1 MDSLLNQTTEPDR
14 GVLDSL
20 VAQTLSETAPGIRAH
35 ALKMIKF
42 FEERPQA
49 VAHALER
56 YVEIVAISKRSVDAK
71 CESAL
76 TNLPS
81 GESESAHL
89 LDKTQRMSAVASVAA
104 EYATLILKSAILF
117 DDIARRG
124 ALQDEDWALR
134 MLHQERDHH
143 VEESRSKKVVLEEMR
158 KMSIDIQQTNVLD
171 GAESLSKFGF
181 SDFPYFAILGMLSAE
196 QFSSWAVRIS
206 VFDDGLKLSVD
217 QSKTVLNSGSLF
229 QP

>member
-117 DDIARRG
+117 DD
-124 ALQDEDWALR
+124 
-134 MLHQERDHH
+134 
-143 VEESRSKKVVLEEMR
+143 SRKIYV
-158 KMSIDIQQTNVLD
+158 
-171 GAESLSKFGF
+171 
-181 SDFPYFAILGMLSAE
+181 
-196 QFSSWAVRIS
+196 
-206 VFDDGLKLSVD
+206 
-217 QSKTVLNSGSLF
+217 GSLVSSETLIAGATAASATDEIPVF
-229 QP
+229 RNPGFDYLGF